1 MTFYFYLKYFFRSE
15 SKFLNS
21 DSEKRERR
29 ATRTKLS
36 NEILLIEKRELKI
49 KPERIIPT
57 ILKIIIP
64 ILKRFSGALIFVK
77 IMKPT
82 TANKMTADVDISD
95 AVNLKAAPAI
105 TTPKTAVISVRLAG
119 SAFRITFLIKSFS
132 IRLSFSSKESKNP
145 GIPMVNKLMSES
157 CEACKG

>member
-1 MTFYFYLKYFFRSE
+1 MTDFFHFFFLFFELLFLLKIFFRSE
-15 SKFLNS
+15 SKFLNN

-64 ILKRFSGALIFVK
+64 ILNRFSGALIL
-77 IMKPT
+77 
-82 TANKMTADVDISD
+82 
-95 AVNLKAAPAI
+95 LK
-105 TTPKTAVISVRLAG
+105 S
-119 SAFRITFLIKSFS
+119 
-132 IRLSFSSKESKNP
+132 
-145 GIPMVNKLMSES
+145 
-157 CEACKG
+157 